1 MRLIDEP
8 AECEVLRIN
17 DQVALNIGP
26 AEQVVWIELLDAS
39 RVLTGLTGRSVQ
51 LANLL
56 AGCELDCRIAAVS
69 LEWSVREATKWKT
82 FWSCVVTSSNNVI
95 PRRSPC

>member
-1 MRLIDEP
+1 MRLIDES

-26 AEQVVWIELLDAS
+26 AEQVVGIELLDAS

-51 LANLL
+51 LENLV
-56 AGCELDCRIAAVS
+56 AG
-69 LEWSVREATKWKT
+69 
-82 FWSCVVTSSNNVI
+82 
-95 PRRSPC
+95 

>member
-1 MRLIDEP
+1 MRLIDES

-26 AEQVVWIELLDAS
+26 AEQVMGIELLDAS

-51 LANLL
+51 LENLF
-56 AGCELDCRIAAVS
+56 AG
-69 LEWSVREATKWKT
+69 
-82 FWSCVVTSSNNVI
+82 
-95 PRRSPC
+95 